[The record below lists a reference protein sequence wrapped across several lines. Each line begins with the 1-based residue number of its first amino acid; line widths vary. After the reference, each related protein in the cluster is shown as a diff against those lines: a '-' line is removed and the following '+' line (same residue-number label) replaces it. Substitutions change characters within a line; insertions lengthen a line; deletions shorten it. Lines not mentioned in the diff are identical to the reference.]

1 MAKVTQPG
9 KGKLGFGPRSSD
21 PRAGAPASHCPP
33 QWQGAVGR
41 VMGALD
47 GRPHKCVLL
56 SAAHA
61 SGCPALAQGAKKGR
75 CPRSF
80 CSSSGCPAERPRESN
95 ALELG
100 RAGSESQ
107 LHPVWLDNC
116 KTTWALGSS
125 SVQWSR

>member
-1 MAKVTQPG
+1 MAKVSQPG
-9 KGKLGFGPRSSD
+9 KEKLGFGPRSSV
-21 PRAGAPASHCPP
+21 PRAGAPASHCPS

-47 GRPHKCVLL
+47 WRPHKCVLL
-56 SAAHA
+56 SAAHS
-61 SGCPALAQGAKKGR
+61 SGCSALAQGAKKGR

-80 CSSSGCPAERPRESN
+80 CSSSVCPAKRPRESN

-107 LHPVWLDNC
+107 FTPSGWIIAKPPGPLP
-116 KTTWALGSS
+116 
-125 SVQWSR
+125 SVKWR